1 MEYTVREQTLRE
13 GNIGSTL
20 FQLALPILGAMFWE
34 TVFYVA
40 DAAWIGQSGV
50 IDLAAVNLV
59 SFLIWTMFSVAG
71 IVTTGANSLISYK
84 LGEAV
89 KDEKCRQEASD
100 IAQLS
105 LFLAAVMGL
114 IEMLI
119 LLFGG
124 QTILKM
130 MAGEQD
136 NFAAVL
142 QTAVPYLKSLAIF
155 APIVCL
161 NQVFASIMRAYG
173 DTKTPSYII
182 SMGYIINFILDPLFI
197 VGFGNIF
204 PGFDAL
210 GVAIAYNISCYIVF
224 VTFLYKFT
232 KGGGVFILPK
242 TRPAWNWHYVGKIF
256 AIGLPLSFASI
267 VFSLIYMAISPMIN
281 RFGPSAIAALG
292 IGHRIESINYMLC
305 SGLSMACITMIAHNL
320 GAGYFERAKATAI
333 KALSWCFYLNIFFVA
348 SFWLI
353 PDVYASFFTSDP
365 EVQANVVKYFKI
377 IAFSEFFYGAG
388 TILDGI
394 FAGGSR
400 TLPPTVVNVICF
412 ALRWPLCLWAVS
424 HLNLGLSSIWLT
436 FTVTTIVGG
445 LINFG
450 MFFMGWW
457 HKPLNQIEEK
467 AA

>member
-1 MEYTVREQTLRE
+1 MEQTVREQLLRE
-13 GNIGSTL
+13 GSIGSTL

-40 DAAWIGQSGV
+40 DAAWVGQSGV
-50 IDLAAVNLV
+50 TAFAAVNLV

-84 LGEAV
+84 LGEAY
-89 KDEKCRQEASD
+89 KDEKCRQEAAD
-100 IAQLS
+100 VAQIS
-105 LFLAAVMGL
+105 LFLAALMGL
-114 IEMLI
+114 VEMTA
-119 LLFGG
+119 LLLGG

-130 MAGEQD
+130 MAGDQE
-136 NFAAVL
+136 NFTAVL
-142 QTAVPYLKSLAIF
+142 QTAVPYLKFLALF

-173 DTKTPSYII
+173 DTKTPSFII
-182 SMGYIINFILDPLFI
+182 SMGYIINFVLDPFFI
-197 VGFGNIF
+197 VGFGNFF
-204 PGFDAL
+204 PGLDAF
-210 GVAIAYNISCYIVF
+210 GVAVAYNISCSVVF
-224 VTFLYKFT
+224 ITFLYKFV
-232 KGGGVFILPK
+232 KGPSVFVLPK
-242 TRPAWNWHYVGKIF
+242 TRPSWNWHYVGKIF
-256 AIGLPLSFASI
+256 AVGLPLSFASI

-281 RFGPSAIAALG
+281 RFGPSAIVALG

-320 GAGYFERAKATAI
+320 GAGCFARAKATAI
-333 KALSWCFYLNIFFVA
+333 KALSWCFYINIFFVA

-353 PDVYASFFTSDP
+353 PDVYASFFTADP
-365 EVQANVVKYFKI
+365 EVQANAIKYFKI

-400 TLPPTVVNVICF
+400 TLPPTLVNVICF

-436 FTVTTIVGG
+436 FTVTTLAGG
-445 LINFG
+445 LINFA

-457 HKPLNQIEEK
+457 HKPLNKIEENV
-467 AA
+467 A